1 MALTYGFFNAVNS
14 DRTYNADQISNMFE
28 GLISDG
34 VYESVGSAYLVTAN
48 SGMIVNVGTG
58 RALLRAKWAKND
70 APVSVE
76 ITAANAILP
85 RYTAVVLRLDVA
97 NRAISI
103 ETIDGSPTSTP
114 TKPSILRTDSYYDLL
129 LAYILVPAG
138 ATSISQS
145 NIEDMRA
152 NTTYCGWVTGVV
164 TQVDTSSLFL
174 QWETAYEEFY
184 AQMVAWKAEE
194 QAAFETWFEALTEQL
209 QVNTYIQEY
218 EKNASIAYGA
228 SKVVSLDMTGYT
240 YDADDIIMVYINGLL
255 GKKNVDYTV
264 NTSGTTP
271 TVTFMFAGTSGI
283 TEDVTIKVLKSR
295 IGSSQL

>member
-14 DRTYNADQISNMFE
+14 DRVYNADQISNMFE

-34 VYESVGSAYLVTAN
+34 VYESVGSAYLVTAS

-85 RYTAVVLRLDVA
+85 RYTAVVLRLDIA
-97 NRAISI
+97 NRAIFI
-103 ETIDGSPTSTP
+103 ETIDGSPASTP
-114 TKPSILRTDSYYDLL
+114 TKPSILRNDSYYDLL
-129 LAYILVPAG
+129 LAYIYVPAG

-152 NTTYCGWVTGVV
+152 NTIYCGWVTGII
-164 TQVDTSSLFL
+164 TQVDTSTLFL

-184 AQMVAWKAEE
+184 NQMVSWKAEE
-194 QAAFETWFEALTEQL
+194 QAAFETWFAALTDEL

-228 SKVVSLDMTGYT
+228 SKTVSLDMTGYS
-240 YDADDIIMVYINGLL
+240 YDADDIITVYINGLL
-255 GKKNVDYTV
+255 AKKNTDYTIS
-264 NTSGTTP
+264 TSGTP
-271 TVTFMFAGTSGI
+271 SVTFMFAGTSGV
-283 TEDVTIKVLKSR
+283 TEDVTVKVLKSR
-295 IGSSQL
+295 IGSSQI